1 MSSKVQT
8 PLFSKTTTV
17 RRVPEAHASTSRSS
31 STKSR
36 AAAHK
41 SLEEAN
47 LRLVQY
53 EIAEREACKAIAAMC
68 LDGSRILGIVD
79 TEYEIDD
86 ILSGILV
93 LGNLYKR
100 VGCEKSN
107 LDSVI
112 EEMRTEY
119 TELETNKN
127 FMVIMLSYLC
137 A

>member
-1 MSSKVQT
+1 
-8 PLFSKTTTV
+8 
-17 RRVPEAHASTSRSS
+17 
-31 STKSR
+31 
-36 AAAHK
+36 
-41 SLEEAN
+41 
-47 LRLVQY
+47 
-53 EIAEREACKAIAAMC
+53 MC